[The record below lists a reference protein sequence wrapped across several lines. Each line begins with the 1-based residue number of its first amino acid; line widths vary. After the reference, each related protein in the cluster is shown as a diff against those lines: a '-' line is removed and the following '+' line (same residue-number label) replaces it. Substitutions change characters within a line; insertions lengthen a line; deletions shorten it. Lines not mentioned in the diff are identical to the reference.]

1 MLVNFLFKQSL
12 NIFDDTI
19 INHGRQANKPFPF
32 SNGLLSI
39 IIILGGHKGGL
50 NKPKKKGEKYMIET
64 VLDNIPFEINESQ
77 FLSELKLFEDS
88 SEADEAIQLLKE
100 ACSVAKPK
108 AVYIES
114 FVDSR
119 TEDTVIID
127 GVSFRSRLLSANTE
141 SVHRLFPYIATCG
154 TEIEQWASNITDPLN
169 AYYAD
174 MIMQLALKSAVN
186 ELVKHLTYKKLHGKL
201 SCMNPGSLEDWPI
214 SEQKKL
220 FSLFTDAIGV
230 KLTDSFLMIPVKSS
244 SGIYF
249 TSDKKFENCELCPRE
264 NCPSRRAAYRPDC

>member
-1 MLVNFLFKQSL
+1 M
-12 NIFDDTI
+12 T
-19 INHGRQANKPFPF
+19 
-32 SNGLLSI
+32 
-39 IIILGGHKGGL
+39 
-50 NKPKKKGEKYMIET
+50 ET
-64 VLDNIPFEINESQ
+64 VLNNIPFEISDSQ
-77 FLSELKLFEDS
+77 FISALKLIEGS
-88 SEADEAIQLLKE
+88 AEANEAIQLFKE
-100 ACSVAKPK
+100 ACVIAKPK

-114 FVDSR
+114 FIDSR
-119 TEDTVIID
+119 TEDTVKID
-127 GVSFRSRLLSANTE
+127 GISFRSCLLSTNTE

-174 MIMQLALKSAVN
+174 MIMQLALKSAVD
-186 ELVKHLTYKKLHGKL
+186 ELVKHLTDKRLHGKL

-220 FSLFTDAIGV
+220 FSLFTDTAGV

-249 TSDKKFENCELCPRE
+249 NSDKKFVNCELCSRE
-264 NCPSRRAAYRPDC
+264 NCPSRRTAFKPYG